1 MDSWSAAPRI
11 SAIGWRLV
19 IAGTAVWGAIQLR
32 SSHHVATIALLLIVA
47 ALALADIYRS
57 LTRRTALPAP
67 TGTTDDAREADQL
80 RALLDAVATAL
91 FVLDAQGRIVRC
103 NRAARQMAGAM
114 VGRLEDVAALD
125 SMAAATAL
133 ALPAGARRL
142 IRAKDGRNLLAWC
155 GSFAVPGAAPQRLLS
170 LQWVAGELDAVE
182 IEAWHA
188 MTRVLTHEM
197 MNALAPIVS
206 LTESLAALPGH
217 SPQTARALATIERRA
232 THLLGFVE
240 RYRLLGDLPQ
250 PAPVTFDL
258 SVLVTDVAHS
268 TMAMLEGTGIHL
280 SLSLPA
286 EPALITADPELL
298 ERALA
303 NLLQNAVETV
313 RGQQSPQI
321 TIQLQTEKT
330 ETILRVRDNGPGI
343 PPDQIDEIF
352 VPFFTTKEG
361 GAGIGLSL
369 SRQIAAAHHATLT
382 AVPSDEGAC
391 FELRIPAVFTTSPA
405 GQPAWGSSLVHR

>member
-1 MDSWSAAPRI
+1 MDSLAAYPHI

-19 IAGTAVWGAIQLR
+19 IAGAAVWGAIQLLP
-32 SSHHVATIALLLIVA
+32 SHQIATIGLLLIVA
-47 ALALADIYRS
+47 FLALADLCVR
-57 LTRRTALPAP
+57 LTRRPVLQARPA
-67 TGTTDDAREADQL
+67 TTDDAREADHL

-103 NRAARQMAGAM
+103 NRAARHMAGAM
-114 VGRLEDVAALD
+114 VSRLEDVAALD
-125 SMAAATAL
+125 PGTISIL
-133 ALPAGARRL
+133 QALPAGARRL
-142 IRAKDGRNLLAWC
+142 VRAKDGRNLLVWC
-155 GSFAVPGAAPQRLLS
+155 GSFTAPGAAPQRLLS

-206 LTESLAALPGH
+206 LTESLAALPNH
-217 SPQTARALATIERRA
+217 PPQTARALATIERRA

-240 RYRLLGDLPQ
+240 RYRQIGDLPK
-250 PAPVTFDL
+250 PVPEAFDL
-258 SVLVTDVAHS
+258 SVLVTDVAQS
-268 TMAMLEGTGIHL
+268 TMSLLEDIGICL

-286 EPALITADPELL
+286 EPARIIADPELL

-303 NLLQNAVETV
+303 NLLQNAADAV
-313 RGQQSPQI
+313 RGQPSPRI
-321 TIQLQTEKT
+321 TIELAAEKT

-343 PPDQIDEIF
+343 PVDRIDEVF

-361 GAGIGLSL
+361 GSGIGLSL
-369 SRQIAAAHHATLT
+369 SRQIAAAHHATLM

-391 FELRIPAVFTTSPA
+391 FELRIPAADGEPLE
-405 GQPAWGSSLVHR
+405 G

>member
-1 MDSWSAAPRI
+1 MDSLAAYPRV
-11 SAIGWRLV
+11 SAIAWRLV
-19 IAGTAVWGAIQLR
+19 IAGTAAWGAVQLLP
-32 SSHHVATIALLLIVA
+32 SHHIATITLLLIIA
-47 ALALADIYRS
+47 LLALADLS
-57 LTRRTALPAP
+57 VGMTRRTTIQARPA
-67 TGTTDDAREADQL
+67 TADDAHEADQL

-103 NRAARQMAGAM
+103 NRAARRMAGAM
-114 VGRLEDVAALD
+114 VSRLEDVAALD
-125 SMAAATAL
+125 PATISIL
-133 ALPAGARRL
+133 QALPAGARRL
-142 IRAKDGRNLLAWC
+142 VRAKDGRNLLVWC
-155 GSFAVPGAAPQRLLS
+155 GSFTVSGAAPQRLLS

-240 RYRLLGDLPQ
+240 RYRQLGDLPR
-250 PAPVTFDL
+250 PVLVAFDL
-258 SVLVTDVAHS
+258 SVLVTDVAQS
-268 TMAMLEGTGIHL
+268 TMSVLEGTGIRL

-286 EPALITADPELL
+286 EPARITADPEML

-303 NLLQNAVETV
+303 NLLQNAVDAV
-313 RGQQSPQI
+313 RGQPSPRI
-321 TIQLQTEKT
+321 AIELTTDKT
-330 ETILRVRDNGPGI
+330 ETILRMRDNGPGI
-343 PPDQIDEIF
+343 PVDRIDEVF

-361 GAGIGLSL
+361 GSGIGLSL
-369 SRQIAAAHHATLT
+369 SRQIAAAHHATLM

-391 FELRIPAVFTTSPA
+391 FELRLPAADGEP
-405 GQPAWGSSLVHR
+405 LEH

>member
-1 MDSWSAAPRI
+1 M
-11 SAIGWRLV
+11 V
-19 IAGTAVWGAIQLR
+19 IADAAVWGALQLQ
-32 SSHHVATIALLLIVA
+32 STHHAATIALLVIVA

-57 LTRRTALPAP
+57 LTRRTALPAR
-67 TGTTDDAREADQL
+67 TEIADDAREADQL
-80 RALLDAVATAL
+80 LALLDAVATAL

-114 VGRLEDVAALD
+114 VGRLEDIAALD
-125 SMAAATAL
+125 SVAAATVL
-133 ALPAGARRL
+133 ALSAGARRL
-142 IRAKDGRNLLAWC
+142 VRAKDGRNLLAWC
-155 GSFAVPGAAPQRLLS
+155 GSFAAPGAAPQRLLS

-206 LTESLAALPGH
+206 LTESLVALPDH
-217 SPQTARALATIERRA
+217 PPQTARALATIERRA

-240 RYRLLGDLPQ
+240 RYRQLGDLPR
-250 PAPVTFDL
+250 PVPVSFDL
-258 SVLVTDVAHS
+258 SVLVTGVAQS
-268 TMAMLEGTGIHL
+268 TMSLLGDIGIRL
-280 SLSLPA
+280 DLSLPA
-286 EPALITADPELL
+286 EPARIIADPELL

-303 NLLQNAVETV
+303 NLLQNAADAV
-313 RGQQSPQI
+313 RGRPSARI
-321 TIQLQTEKT
+321 TIELTTERT

-343 PPDQIDEIF
+343 PVDRIDEVF

-361 GAGIGLSL
+361 GSGIGLSL

-391 FELRIPAVFTTSPA
+391 LELRIPAADAEP
-405 GQPAWGSSLVHR
+405 LEH

>member
-1 MDSWSAAPRI
+1 MDSWSAAPRV
-11 SAIGWRLV
+11 SAIGWRLI
-19 IAGTAVWGAIQLR
+19 IAGTAVWGALQLL
-32 SSHHVATIALLLIVA
+32 STHHAATIALLLIVA
-47 ALALADIYRS
+47 AFALADIYRS
-57 LTRRTALPAP
+57 LARRTALPAR
-67 TGTTDDAREADQL
+67 TETADDAREADQL

-91 FVLDAQGRIVRC
+91 FVLDSQGRIVRC

-114 VGRLEDVAALD
+114 VGRLQDVAALD
-125 SMAAATAL
+125 PVTAATVL

-142 IRAKDGRNLLAWC
+142 VRAKDGRNLLAWC
-155 GSFAVPGAAPQRLLS
+155 GSFTVPGAAPQRLLS

-206 LTESLAALPGH
+206 LTEGLAALPGH
-217 SPQTARALATIERRA
+217 SPQMARALATIERRA
-232 THLLGFVE
+232 AHLLGFIE

-258 SVLVTDVAHS
+258 SVLVTDLAQS
-268 TMAMLEGTGIHL
+268 TMSMLEGTGIHL

-286 EPALITADPELL
+286 APAHVTADPELL

-303 NLLQNAVETV
+303 NLLQNAVDTV
-313 RGQQSPQI
+313 RGQPLPRI
-321 TIQLQTEKT
+321 TIQLQADKA
-330 ETILRVRDNGPGI
+330 ETILRVHDNGPGI
-343 PPDQIDEIF
+343 PPDRIDEIF

-369 SRQIAAAHHATLT
+369 SRQIAAAHHATLM
-382 AVPSDEGAC
+382 AVPSEEGAC
-391 FELRIPAVFTTSPA
+391 FELRLPA
-405 GQPAWGSSLVHR
+405 GDSTPSAH

>member
-1 MDSWSAAPRI
+1 MDSWSAAPRV

-19 IAGTAVWGAIQLR
+19 IAGTAVWGALQLR

-47 ALALADIYRS
+47 ALALADIYLS
-57 LTRRTALPAP
+57 LTRRTALPAR
-67 TGTTDDAREADQL
+67 TETANDAREADQL

-114 VGRLEDVAALD
+114 VGRLRDVAALD
-125 SMAAATAL
+125 PVTAANVL

-142 IRAKDGRNLLAWC
+142 VRAKDGRNLLAWC
-155 GSFAVPGAAPQRLLS
+155 GSFTVPGAAPQRLLS

-206 LTESLAALPGH
+206 LTESLAALPNH
-217 SPQTARALATIERRA
+217 PPQTARALATIERRA

-240 RYRLLGDLPQ
+240 RYRQLGDLPR
-250 PAPVTFDL
+250 PVTVAFDL
-258 SVLVTDVAHS
+258 SVLATDVAQS
-268 TMAMLEGTGIHL
+268 MMSLLEDMGIRL
-280 SLSLPA
+280 SLSLPT
-286 EPALITADPELL
+286 EPARIMADPELL

-303 NLLQNAVETV
+303 NLLQNAADAV
-313 RGQQSPQI
+313 RGQPMPRI
-321 TIQLQTEKT
+321 AIELTTEKA

-343 PPDQIDEIF
+343 PMDRIDEVF
-352 VPFFTTKEG
+352 VPFFTTKED

-382 AVPSDEGAC
+382 AVPSDDGAC
-391 FELRIPAVFTTSPA
+391 FELRIPAANGEPLDHGTCRNQSM
-405 GQPAWGSSLVHR
+405 G